1 MKQNLES
8 IVQRN
13 LFLAEDVG
21 PLERKVKPSEDS
33 EGGSR
38 EESVDE
44 QRKQNP
50 QTRGSCHG
58 MTCSKTTRQQGQ
70 RRYTLVLKWRRVPVT
85 VGSDRSDPWV
95 AHVPVEN
102 GESDELSKR
111 EPRTKTSICHSV
123 LLPVFMFTL

>member
-44 QRKQNP
+44 QRKPEEPADEGQLSWNDVFQDIP
-50 QTRGSCHG
+50 STGTAEVYPRLEMAPCACH
-58 MTCSKTTRQQGQ
+58 R
-70 RRYTLVLKWRRVPVT
+70 W
-85 VGSDRSDPWV
+85 
-95 AHVPVEN
+95 
-102 GESDELSKR
+102 
-111 EPRTKTSICHSV
+111 I
-123 LLPVFMFTL
+123 